1 MLSSPVV
8 ERVVI
13 DTNIFVSALMNAAGA
28 PRAVLRL
35 ALNRE
40 VLSVIGN
47 ALFNALF
54 NEYESLLKR
63 DNLWKD
69 SLLKG
74 SERARLFDALLRVS
88 AWTPIY
94 YLWRPNL
101 RDESDNHLIE
111 LAVAA
116 GAETIITANKRDF
129 ADSELLFPTLRIE
142 TAGEFLDQR
151 KTIWA
156 H

>member
-1 MLSSPVV
+1 MLSSPFV

-35 ALNRE
+35 ALKRE
-40 VLSVIGN
+40 VLPVIG
-47 ALFNALF
+47 NALF

-74 SERARLFDALLRVS
+74 SERERLFDALLSVS

-94 YLWRPNL
+94 YLWRSNL

-129 ADSELLFPTLRIE
+129 AGSELLFPQIRIE